1 MLDPGTHVSINILCA
16 KFHVPIIRI
25 KTEKRTA
32 IMNIINAVGT
42 KLDAI
47 LAEIIIENLIQRKI
61 ISEPAGKLMLSAVLA
76 RVYTNIAVRLRSF
89 VRASTL
95 KNMLL
100 TQI

>member
-1 MLDPGTHVSINILCA
+1 
-16 KFHVPIIRI
+16 
-25 KTEKRTA
+25 
-32 IMNIINAVGT
+32 MNIINAVGA

-47 LAEIIIENLIQRKI
+47 SAEIIIENLIQRKI
-61 ISEPAGKLMLSAVLA
+61 ISEPAGKLMLSAVLD
-76 RVYTNIAVRLRSF
+76 RVYTDIVVRLHSF